1 MDPKNAKRAI
11 DSVLQELNRAK
22 ELIPEVE
29 LHKAKEFLKGRLVL
43 RMEDSRSVAA
53 WLGAQELLLDEIRTV
68 DEVLAR
74 VDAITPEDVQRVAKD
89 VLINE
94 KLNLAVVGPFRSDK
108 AFQASL
114 KGLG

>member
-1 MDPKNAKRAI
+1 M
-11 DSVLQELNRAK
+11 LGELNKAR
-22 ELIPEVE
+22 EPIPDEE

-53 WLGAQELLLDEIRTV
+53 WLGAQEILLNEIRTV

-74 VDAITPEDVQRVAKD
+74 VDAITPEDVQRVARD
-89 VLINE
+89 VLVGD
-94 KLNLAVVGPFRSDK
+94 KLNLAVVGPFRSDRS
-108 AFQASL
+108 FRTSL